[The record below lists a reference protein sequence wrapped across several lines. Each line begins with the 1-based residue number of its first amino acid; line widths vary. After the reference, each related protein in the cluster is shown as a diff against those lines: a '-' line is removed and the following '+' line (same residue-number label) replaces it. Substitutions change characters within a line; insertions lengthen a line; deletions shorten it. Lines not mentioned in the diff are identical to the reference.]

1 MSAGRGGRA
10 LSICVFCGSAAS
22 PPQVFV
28 DAARQLG
35 EELGR
40 RGHRLIYGGTPIG
53 LMGAVAR
60 AVQASGGPVV
70 GVVPRGLFDHLAV
83 DGSAGELVVAHTL
96 AERKA
101 EMAARADAFIVLPG
115 GYGTLEELVEVL
127 ALRQLGLHTRPVVLI
142 NVGDFW
148 RPFLQQ
154 TRHMA
159 ILGFAQAGEGV
170 LFRVVDLASRG
181 IDLVETEVTRGP
193 ALPVVDGTVKHDG
206 AAKEAG
212 VCSDR
217 T

>member
-115 GYGTLEELVEVL
+115 GYGPRRSWSRY
-127 ALRQLGLHTRPVVLI
+127 LRCANLGC
-142 NVGDFW
+142 
-148 RPFLQQ
+148 
-154 TRHMA
+154 
-159 ILGFAQAGEGV
+159 
-170 LFRVVDLASRG
+170 
-181 IDLVETEVTRGP
+181 TRGR
-193 ALPVVDGTVKHDG
+193 
-206 AAKEAG
+206 
-212 VCSDR
+212 SS
-217 T
+217 

>member
-1 MSAGRGGRA
+1 MTANGRGRA
-10 LSICVFCGSAAS
+10 LSICVFCGSAES

-28 DAARQLG
+28 DTARQLG
-35 EELGR
+35 QELGR

-53 LMGAVAR
+53 LMGVVAR

-70 GVVPRGLFDHLAV
+70 GIVPRGLFDHLIV
-83 DGSAGELVVAHTL
+83 DESAIELVVAHTL

-101 EMAARADAFIVLPG
+101 EMVARADAFIVLPG

-142 NVGDFW
+142 NVGNFW

-159 ILGFAQAGEGV
+159 VLGLAQAGEGE
-170 LFRVVDLASRG
+170 LFRVVDLANRA
-181 IDLVETEVTRGP
+181 IEVVETEVSREP
-193 ALPVVDGTVKHDG
+193 ALPVTDRAESSTETSPVS
-206 AAKEAG
+206 
-212 VCSDR
+212 SDP
-217 T
+217 